1 MPEKFSINKNWKVY
15 GSSAPRILIAGHSHT
30 FAMYVALMNSPE
42 LQKDFA
48 IVSNSD
54 FTKHIPQDDEYWN
67 FAASLSETQIT
78 AISWNGNQHN
88 IHFLVQDGSEFKTI
102 NFNQDS
108 NCVAIS
114 EFQVEEV
121 FRPTFYELEL
131 ILSRFPR
138 PENVCLLGTPPPKS
152 KSFLDRR
159 LNSDSYFVDL
169 ARKAGLKDKKIYASS
184 DNLRVYMWEITQIL
198 TEQTALKFGAK
209 FFKVPKSSHNEKF
222 ILNRD
227 FYTED
232 LTHANEKFGELMI
245 RELAKFFALENSES
259 SI

>member
-1 MPEKFSINKNWKVY
+1 MLRQHSENGNWKVY
-15 GSSAPRILIAGHSHT
+15 GSRTPKILIAGHSHT

-42 LQKDFA
+42 IQNDFA

-54 FTKHIPQDDEYWN
+54 FSKHFPHDDEYWN
-67 FAASLSETQIT
+67 FVASLSETQTT

-88 IHFLVQDGSEFKTI
+88 IHFLVDDGGDFKTI
-102 NFNQDS
+102 SYNQEAS
-108 NCVAIS
+108 CVAIS
-114 EFQVEEV
+114 ELQVEEV

-131 ILSRFPR
+131 FLSRFPK

-159 LNSDSYFVDL
+159 LNSDSYFVNL
-169 ARKAGLKDKKIYASS
+169 ARQAGVRDKKIYASS
-184 DNLRVYMWEITQIL
+184 DSLRVYMWKVTQTL
-198 TEQTALKFGAK
+198 TQKTALKFGAK
-209 FFKVPKSSHNEKF
+209 FLMVPESCHDEKL
-222 ILNRD
+222 ILKEN

-245 RELAKFFALENSES
+245 KELAKFFVLENSES